1 MAVGI
6 FSAQN
11 VATFTG
17 RVQNA
22 VHEVSIVKKINE
34 NQKIEGDAALQLIQA
49 ATQVAPQA
57 SGNSVSGSIINV
69 TV

>member
-17 RVQNA
+17 HVQNA

-34 NQKIEGDAALQLIQA
+34 NQKIEGDGALQLIQA
-49 ATQVAPQA
+49 AAQVAPQA
-57 SGNSVSGSIINV
+57 SGNGVSGSIINV

>member
-1 MAVGI
+1 MGVGI

-11 VATFTG
+11 AATFTG

-34 NQKIEGDAALQLIQA
+34 NQKIEGNGTLQLIQA
-49 ATQVAPQA
+49 AAQVAPQA
-57 SGNSVSGSIINV
+57 SGDGVSGSIINV

>member
-1 MAVGI
+1 MAIGI

-22 VHEVSIVKKINE
+22 VHEVSVVKKINE
-34 NQKIEGDAALQLIQA
+34 NQKIEGDGALQLIQA
-49 ATQVAPQA
+49 AAQVAPQA

-69 TV
+69 VV